1 MTDALIGYRNERK
14 KKRDQNA
21 HHLKAILVES
31 FGKFVQCLGS
41 GAEKSQRVG
50 FIVVRSDECG
60 SPGAEGAISEE
71 FDAADSK
78 PFVKTIINQARYL
91 GAPIIIGGDV
101 AH

>member
-1 MTDALIGYRNERK
+1 LVPES

-31 FGKFVQCLGS
+31 FGIFVQCLGS

-60 SPGAEGAISEE
+60 SPRAEGTIGEE
-71 FDAADSK
+71 FDTADSE
-78 PFVKTIINQARYL
+78 PFVEAIVNQARYL
-91 GAPIIIGGDV
+91 GAPIIIGGSV